1 MRTFLFC
8 LGLLSILPASN
19 QVAFSQ
25 QVENFSTPVL
35 IEFKDQIDPGSYQY
49 FRRKLAQAKSAGA
62 DLVVLEINSPGGTL
76 DESLKIAEELRD
88 VKWAKTVAF
97 IPEKALSGAA
107 LASLGCDEII
117 INPVGRIGDAG
128 IIFMDQT
135 FVFHYAPEKAITDLV
150 RRARDLAEFKGRPPA
165 LAEAMIDM
173 DTLVFQD
180 KDDPKLFETRRAK
193 NSGYPHRKG
202 EGGAQDPNAF
212 QQKLDLNQW
221 ILVEESNE
229 GRFLEVNGNR
239 AVELG
244 LATVTLDSRSALKER
259 FNLEEGFTVYKKTAT
274 DVAVFW
280 LNLPIITGLLFVLG
294 LIALYLEFSAPGI
307 GVGALFA
314 GLCFSLFFWSH
325 FLGGTAGWL
334 EVVLFVSGIAFLLME
349 LFVIPGFGISGLTGL
364 ILMVVSIMMASQ
376 DFIIP
381 QTASQMETLKSN
393 LLMIAG
399 SGAVFLV
406 GAYFLSKFLGK
417 VPLVSNLMLA
427 PPSYD
432 SEATGDDKGK
442 PGVMDHPI
450 VSIGDWGVSESVLRP
465 AGKATFGDQI
475 VDVVADGSFIQPGV
489 QVKVVEISGNR
500 VMVVKA

>member
-1 MRTFLFC
+1 MRFHFFI
-8 LGLLSILPASN
+8 LGLFLAVCGFHSA
-19 QVAFSQ
+19 AFAQ
-25 QVENFSTPVL
+25 QDENFSKPVL
-35 IEFKDQIDPGSYQY
+35 IEFKDQIDPASYQY
-49 FRRKLAQAKSAGA
+49 FRRKLAKAEAAKA
-62 DLVVLEINSPGGTL
+62 DLLVIQINSPGGTL
-76 DESLKIAEELRD
+76 EESLKIAEELRD

-117 INPVGRIGDAG
+117 INSVGRIGDAG

-135 FVFHYAPEKAITDLV
+135 FAFHYAPEKAITDLV

-173 DTLVFQD
+173 DTLVFQN
-180 KDDPKLFETRRAK
+180 KDNPRVFETRRAK
-193 NSGYPHRKG
+193 NSGYPHRQQAG
-202 EGGAQDPNAF
+202 DDPNAF
-212 QQKLDLNQW
+212 QKKLDLDKW
-221 ILVEESNE
+221 SLVEESNE

-244 LATVTLDSRSALKER
+244 MADANASSIAELKER
-259 FNLEEGFTVYKKTAT
+259 FNLESDFTIYKKTAT
-274 DVAVFW
+274 DVAIFW

-307 GVGALFA
+307 GIGALFA
-314 GLCFSLFFWSH
+314 FLCFALFFWSH

-334 EVVLFVSGIAFLLME
+334 EVVLFMSGIAFLLME
-349 LFVIPGFGISGLTGL
+349 LFVIPGLTGI
-364 ILMVVSIMMASQ
+364 ILMVVSVMMASQ

-381 QTASQMETLKSN
+381 QTDSQMKTVKSN

-399 SGAVFLV
+399 SGAAFLV
-406 GAYFLSKFLGK
+406 CAYFVSKFLGR

-427 PPSYD
+427 PPTQ
-432 SEATGDDKGK
+432 EELQTDKDAK
-442 PGVMDHPI
+442 SPVQDHA
-450 VSIGDWGVSESVLRP
+450 VVAIGDWGVAESVLRP
-465 AGKATFGDQI
+465 AGKAKFGDQI
-475 VDVVADGSFIQPGV
+475 VDVVADGSFIQPNE
-489 QVKVVEISGNR
+489 QVKVIEISGNR